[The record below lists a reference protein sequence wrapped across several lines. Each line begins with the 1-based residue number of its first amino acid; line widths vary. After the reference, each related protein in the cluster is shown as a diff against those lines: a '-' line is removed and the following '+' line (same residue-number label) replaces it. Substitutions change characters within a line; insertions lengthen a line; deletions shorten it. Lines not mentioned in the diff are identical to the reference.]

1 MIELFKRGLKKIASY
16 PQLVYTIAVAL
27 IIFVAFVFNAYLFI
41 TIASDAQDRLIN
53 INIGS
58 IQDSFVPFA
67 ANTFED
73 TDLLREVIGSVSEQN
88 QTILSFRV
96 IEYAPDGPVIKVSL
110 DEFEEGSPLT
120 GDTILLTLA
129 NSNPSS
135 SVTMPLRTEEGERLY
150 QTARVILNPENQNE
164 AIGAVISTQTLSLAD
179 QRINRD
185 IRNSIIIL
193 VVVLLA
199 VMVLFVRHSRIIDYA
214 TLYDKLQ
221 EVDTL
226 KDEFISMASHELRTP
241 LTAIKGYVELLE
253 ETETDDEQK
262 KYLSTISMS
271 AERLSGLVEDMLE
284 VSRIEQGRMSIDL
297 QTLSLEDEIE
307 AAVAT
312 LMPVANKKNLKLEVE
327 KETVGNIQADPT
339 RIRQIFDNIIGNAI
353 KYTPEGSVVIK
364 LYQERGRQYIRVV
377 DTGIGMSEEERKHL
391 FQKFYRIR
399 NSDTENIIGTGLGL
413 WITKQ
418 IIEKMGGQITVES
431 IKGVG
436 SHFILDFPIVED
448 K

>member
-1 MIELFKRGLKKIASY
+1 
-16 PQLVYTIAVAL
+16 V
-27 IIFVAFVFNAYLFI
+27 
-41 TIASDAQDRLIN
+41 
-53 INIGS
+53 
-58 IQDSFVPFA
+58 
-67 ANTFED
+67 
-73 TDLLREVIGSVSEQN
+73 LR
-88 QTILSFRV
+88 
-96 IEYAPDGPVIKVSL
+96 VSL

-129 NSNPSS
+129 NSNPAS

-214 TLYDKLQ
+214 TLYDRLQ

-284 VSRIEQGRMSIDL
+284 VSRIEQGRMSINME
-297 QTLSLEDEIE
+297 TLSVEDEIDT
-307 AAVAT
+307 AVAT
-312 LMPVANKKNLKLEVE
+312 LMPVANKKKLNLMVE
-327 KETVGNIQADPT
+327 KEAVGMIQADPT

-364 LYQERGRQYIRVV
+364 LYQERGRQFIRVV

>member
-1 MIELFKRGLKKIASY
+1 MIELFKRGLAKIASY

-73 TDLLREVIGSVSEQN
+73 TELLREVIQSVVEQN
-88 QTILSFRV
+88 QTIISFRV
-96 IEYAPDGPVIKVSL
+96 IEYAPEGPTIKVSL
-110 DEFEEGSPLT
+110 EDFEEGSPLT

-135 SVTMPLRTEEGERLY
+135 SVTMPLQTQEGERLY

-193 VVVLLA
+193 IVVLLA

-214 TLYDKLQ
+214 SLYDKLQ

-253 ETETDDEQK
+253 ETDANEEQK

-284 VSRIEQGRMSIDL
+284 VSRIEQGRMSMNL
-297 QTLSLEDEIE
+297 ENLSVEDEID

-312 LMPVANKKNLKLEVE
+312 LMPVAAKKNLQLEVS
-327 KETVGNIQADPT
+327 KEAVGHIQADPT

-353 KYTPEGSVVIK
+353 KYTPEGKVQVK
-364 LYQERGRQYIRVV
+364 LYQEHNRQFIRVV

-436 SHFILDFPIVED
+436 SHFIFDFPLVED

>member
-1 MIELFKRGLKKIASY
+1 MIELFKRGLSKIASY

-58 IQDSFVPFA
+58 IHDSFVPFA

-73 TDLLREVIGSVSEQN
+73 TDLLRGVIESVAEQN
-88 QTILSFRV
+88 ETILSFRV
-96 IEYAPDGPVIKVSL
+96 IEYLPEGPIIKVSL
-110 DEFEEGSPLT
+110 DEFEEGGPLT

-262 KYLSTISMS
+262 KYLNTISMS
-271 AERLSGLVEDMLE
+271 AERLSVLVEDMLE
-284 VSRIEQGRMSIDL
+284 VSRIEQGRMSINME
-297 QTLSLEDEIE
+297 TLSVEDEID

-312 LMPVANKKNLKLEVE
+312 LMPVANKKNLNLMIE
-327 KETVGNIQADPT
+327 KESVGMIEADPT

-353 KYTPEGSVVIK
+353 KYTPKGDVVVR
-364 LYQERGRQYIRVV
+364 LYQENNRQFIRVV

-399 NSDTENIIGTGLGL
+399 NADTENIIGTGLGL

>member
-1 MIELFKRGLKKIASY
+1 MIELFKRGLSKIASY
-16 PQLVYTIAVAL
+16 PQLAYTIAVAL

-73 TDLLREVIGSVSEQN
+73 VELLREVIGSVADQN

-96 IEYAPDGPVIKVSL
+96 IEYSSEGPIIHVSL
-110 DEFEEGSPLT
+110 DQFEEGSPLA

-129 NSNPSS
+129 NSNPTS

-214 TLYDKLQ
+214 SLYDKLQ

-284 VSRIEQGRMSIDL
+284 VSRIEQGRMTINME
-297 QTLSLEDEIE
+297 TLSLEDEIE

-312 LMPVANKKNLKLEVE
+312 LMPVAAKKNLKLEIE
-327 KETVGNIQADPT
+327 KEAVGTIQADPT

-353 KYTPEGSVVIK
+353 KYTPEGNVVIK
-364 LYQERGRQYIRVV
+364 LYQEQGRQFIRVV

-399 NSDTENIIGTGLGL
+399 NSDTENIVGTGLGL

-436 SHFILDFPIVED
+436 SHFILDFPIVEG

>member
-1 MIELFKRGLKKIASY
+1 MIELFKRGLAKIASY

-67 ANTFED
+67 ANTFDD
-73 TDLLREVIGSVSEQN
+73 TELLREVIGSVASQN

-96 IEYAPDGPVIKVSL
+96 IEYAEEVPVIRVSL

-193 VVVLLA
+193 IVVLLA

-284 VSRIEQGRMSIDL
+284 VSRIEQGRMSINME
-297 QTLSLEDEIE
+297 TLSVEDEIE
-307 AAVAT
+307 TAVAT
-312 LMPVANKKNLKLEVE
+312 LMPVANKKKLNLMIE
-327 KETVGNIQADPT
+327 KEAVGMIQADRT
-339 RIRQIFDNIIGNAI
+339 RIHQIFDNIIGNAI
-353 KYTPEGSVVIK
+353 KYTPEGDVVVK
-364 LYQERGRQYIRVV
+364 LYQERGRQFIRVV
-377 DTGIGMSEEERKHL
+377 DKGIGMSEEERKHL

-418 IIEKMGGQITVES
+418 IIEKMGGQVTVES

-436 SHFILDFPIVED
+436 SHFILDFPLVED